1 MVEAV
6 NEAPLTGTF
15 ATTAKLTYLRR
26 ITMATI
32 EQNLDPQVLE
42 RVKASLAVTG
52 KVNVTTT
59 DPDMELSKDPSPSN
73 TAEPKAEINVDDFFG
88 QSSQEQAADLRPEDI
103 DKKDQTI
110 MLALKECD
118 ELVRQANQ
126 FQEEFVVRGN
136 QALYKLLSDIY
147 TFALKVQLSEYRH
160 HIIVAMRSALKDRNI
175 KVQENTSEMMIVVK
189 YVVGADRKRAANYA
203 RVLEV
208 ATKEN
213 LAAKDLMDYIA
224 RRGGISQIY
233 QTEQET
239 AAKQL
244 GAQSQ
249 EKRLG
254 VFREIL
260 ICKEWEST
268 IDFSFAEKPHL
279 HSDEEDAK
287 RSDFVF
293 FMARYDRSKGVYKIL
308 HAHNFGEKFENQ
320 ILRFMT
326 KGVKANVETLQ
337 EHLRTY
343 CQKLIDAQKVPEVIA
358 NIWRKGRLQLGNV
371 Q

>member
-1 MVEAV
+1 
-6 NEAPLTGTF
+6 
-15 ATTAKLTYLRR
+15 
-26 ITMATI
+26 MATI
-32 EQNLDPQVLE
+32 EQNLSPEVLE
-42 RVKASLAVTG
+42 KVKASLAVTG

-59 DPDMELSKDPSPSN
+59 DSEAATPSSSEPSAPAAPAA
-73 TAEPKAEINVDDFFG
+73 TPTEEINVDDFFG
-88 QSSQEQAADLRPEDI
+88 QTSSEAAAQLRPEDI
-103 DKKDQTI
+103 AKKDQVI

-118 ELVRQANQ
+118 ELTRQANQ

-147 TFALKVQLSEYRH
+147 TFALKVRLSEYH
-160 HIIVAMRSALKDRNI
+160 YHIIEAMKSALKDRSI
-175 KVQENTSEMMIVVK
+175 KIQENTSEMMIVVK

-208 ATKEN
+208 AIKEN
-213 LAAKDLMDYIA
+213 LAAKDLLDYIN
-224 RRGGISQIY
+224 RRGGVSQIY
-233 QTEQET
+233 QTEQEA

-268 IDFSFAEKPHL
+268 IDFSFTDKPHV

-308 HAHNFGEKFENQ
+308 HAHNFGQKFENQ
-320 ILRFMT
+320 IIRFMT
-326 KGVKANVETLQ
+326 KGVKANLETL
-337 EHLRTY
+337 EANLRSY
-343 CQKLIDAQKVPEVIA
+343 CQKLIDTQKVPEVIA
-358 NIWRKGRLQLGNV
+358 NIWRKGRLQLGNGV
-371 Q
+371 ANSAANIQ